1 MIKMSKA
8 NQFFTQRGEVTK
20 TIEYNG
26 EEINITL
33 NIPTNFEHDSTME
46 EFTDVTEFGTNIKA
60 SEMIEARLVRNIIKL
75 SFDIPKTEDVNGE
88 YMDWSDA
95 TPEEKQC
102 AIRSMDQK
110 LRELINSEIVG
121 ESTVSEDEQ
130 GKSE

>member
-1 MIKMSKA
+1 MSKA
-8 NQFFTQRGEVTK
+8 NQFFTQRGEITK

-26 EEINITL
+26 EAIEITL

-46 EFTDVTEFGTNIKA
+46 EFTEETEFGTSIRA

-88 YMDWSDA
+88 YINWSDA

-102 AIRSMDQK
+102 AIRSMDHK
-110 LRELINSEIVG
+110 LRELINTEIICG
-121 ESTVSEDEQ
+121 STISEDEQ
-130 GKSE
+130 GKLE